1 MNDLGDQLTEQF
13 FPFNNS
19 DKYRDTTTLE
29 EGKKYLRAALKIFQP
44 VQNVYKMIET
54 YKILK
59 TKINYETDPE
69 ELKSLVSDFAVYA
82 LEHGRS
88 ELALENLQ
96 HAYWLIDVIQ
106 RKNSKAN
113 LDVNSQQKARER
125 KELAQRIGFTG
136 L

>member
-1 MNDLGDQLTEQF
+1 
-13 FPFNNS
+13 
-19 DKYRDTTTLE
+19 
-29 EGKKYLRAALKIFQP
+29 
-44 VQNVYKMIET
+44 MIET

-113 LDVNSQQKARER
+113 LDVNS
-125 KELAQRIGFTG
+125 
-136 L
+136 